1 MTRNRTAIDLFLAFG
16 AEFAVALLLALAIG
30 LAIATYLG
38 TRREDLRRTDFRIDK
53 RTSRWLAA

>member
-16 AEFAVALLLALAIG
+16 VELAAALLLALAIG
-30 LAIATYLG
+30 LAISTYLG
-38 TRREDLRRTDFRIDK
+38 ARREDLRRTDVRIDK